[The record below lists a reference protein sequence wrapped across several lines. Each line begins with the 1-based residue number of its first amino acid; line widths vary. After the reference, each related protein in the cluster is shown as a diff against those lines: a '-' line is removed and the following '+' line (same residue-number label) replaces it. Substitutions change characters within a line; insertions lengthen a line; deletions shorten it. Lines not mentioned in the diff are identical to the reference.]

1 MPDSQ
6 SEAEY
11 LSERKFS
18 LVNGMH
24 AVLAFLVYPHTSIS
38 PHTSPPGMHTV
49 LAFLTLRCSCDLA
62 AAPDARQQYVL
73 SKHPEMAQCVRTP
86 SPCR

>member
-24 AVLAFLVYPHTSIS
+24 AVLAFLVSPHTSIS

-62 AAPDARQQYVL
+62 AAPDARRCVCCLKY
-73 SKHPEMAQCVRTP
+73 SEMAQCVRTL
-86 SPCR
+86 SLCR